1 MQQEATVKNTEL
13 IESMFKVGAHFGYSK
28 SRRHP
33 SMAPYIFGVKNKV
46 EIFDLEKTTESL
58 TEAKEFMVTC
68 GKEGKKILFVG
79 GKNEAR
85 GAVRDGAT
93 AISMPYVA
101 GRWIGGTITN
111 FSEIKKRIERLA
123 ELESNREKGEL
134 SKFTK
139 LERLYIDR
147 EIEDLDKMFGGL
159 RLMKALPDVLFIV
172 DTKQETIA
180 VSEAKKAGIPVVGIL
195 NSDCNTKDVSYHLI
209 GNDAGMASIQFFVT
223 EIVNA
228 YQEGQK
234 QAPQQTAEGDSE
246 QPQELSKEKTKK

>member
-1 MQQEATVKNTEL
+1 MQQESAVKNTEL

-33 SMAPYIFGVKNKV
+33 SMTPYIFGSKNKV

-58 TEAKEFMVTC
+58 KEAKEFIRKC

-79 GKNEAR
+79 GKTEAR
-85 GAVRDGAT
+85 DAIRNGAA

-111 FSEIKKRIERLA
+111 FSEIKKRIGRLA
-123 ELESNREKGEL
+123 ELEGDREKGEL

-139 LERLYIDR
+139 LERLHIDR
-147 EIEDLDKMFGGL
+147 EIEDLDKTFGGL

-180 VSEAKKAGIPVVGIL
+180 VSEAKKAGIAIVGIL
-195 NSDCNTKDVSYHLI
+195 NSDCNTKEASYHLI

-223 EIVNA
+223 LVVNA

-234 QAPQQTAEGDSE
+234 QAPQHGAVGGSE
-246 QPQELSKEKTKK
+246 LERSKEKSEE

>member
-1 MQQEATVKNTEL
+1 MQQEVTAKNTEL
-13 IESMFKVGAHFGYSK
+13 IESIFKVGAHFGYSK

-33 SMAPYIFGVKNKV
+33 SMAPYIFGAKNKV

-58 TEAKEFMVTC
+58 IEAKEFIVKC

-79 GKNEAR
+79 GKNEAQD
-85 GAVRDGAT
+85 AVRIGAT
-93 AISMPYVA
+93 TISMPYVV

-111 FSEIKKRIERLA
+111 FSEIKKRIEGLF
-123 ELESNREKGEL
+123 ELEGNREKGEL

-139 LERLYIDR
+139 LEQLYINR
-147 EIEDLDKMFGGL
+147 EIEDLSKTFGGL

-172 DTKQETIA
+172 DTKQEAIA
-180 VSEAKKAGIPVVGIL
+180 VSEAKKAGITVIGVL
-195 NSDCNTKDVSYHLI
+195 NSDCNTEDVSYRLI

-223 EIVNA
+223 YVVNA

-234 QAPQQTAEGDSE
+234 QAPQQIASNESE
-246 QPQELSKEKTKK
+246 SESSKEKSKE